1 MTPPEWNRKTE
12 ERGADPRRIVV
23 LETLNGLTEVAF
35 CPDDVAISHFDYDEA
50 DEMSRAGATEDAAHD
65 EVDRARQRAGTILDE
80 RAAIDVLSEC
90 RELADRSDQV
100 GLRDRIDEVLA
111 PVTAFFSE
119 DGQEVSF
126 EGYRRRQRAEE

>member
-90 RELADRSDQV
+90 RKLADRSDQV